1 MISSV
6 IRSLH
11 FVIPDLIGNPWT
23 ALSSLRNGQAMVS
36 RIRGNDKI
44 WIGGVSIG
52 VSA

>member
-1 MISSV
+1 MTSSA
-6 IRSLH
+6 IRSLN

-23 ALSSLRNGQAMVS
+23 ALSSLRNVQAMDS

-44 WIGGVSIG
+44 WTGGVTIG